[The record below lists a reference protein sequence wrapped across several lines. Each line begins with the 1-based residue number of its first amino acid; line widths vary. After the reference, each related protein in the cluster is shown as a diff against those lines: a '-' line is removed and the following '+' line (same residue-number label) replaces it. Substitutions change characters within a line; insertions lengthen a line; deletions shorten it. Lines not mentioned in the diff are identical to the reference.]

1 MHRQFR
7 HGEQNVKP
15 PPFSYVRAESV
26 EHAVT
31 LLRQHD
37 GEAKLL
43 AGGQSLMPMLN
54 FRLLAP
60 EVLIDIS
67 RLDALRRIE
76 ETAGGLTIG
85 AGVRH
90 RQLLE
95 SPIVAEQFP
104 LLGEAMTHV
113 AHLAIRNRGTIG
125 GSISHA
131 DPAAELPMM
140 MVLLDAEI
148 DVTGPD
154 GVRQVKAADFFEAA
168 LTTCL
173 EEDEMVTAIH
183 LPWLPAG
190 AGTAFTEIARR
201 HGDFALAGA
210 GAVIAGGDVRIA
222 VMGVHDTPLRVAA
235 AEGIIAGNGSIEDA
249 VAAVREAIEPNDD
262 LQASADYRR
271 HLAGVLA
278 GRVIRL
284 AMERRA

>member
-1 MHRQFR
+1 MKPPKFDYYAPESIDSALALMAE
-7 HGEQNVKP
+7 HGEDAR
-15 PPFSYVRAESV
+15 F
-26 EHAVT
+26 
-31 LLRQHD
+31 
-37 GEAKLL
+37 L
-43 AGGQSLMPMLN
+43 AGGQSLVPMMN
-54 FRLLAP
+54 FRVAAP
-60 EVLIDIS
+60 SALIDLNGIS
-67 RLDALRRIE
+67 TLRSSRVDDEGRLH
-76 ETAGGLTIG
+76 IG
-85 AGVRH
+85 AMIRT
-90 RQLLE
+90 RQIE
-95 SPIVAEQFP
+95 TDPAIAAANP
-104 LLGEAMTHV
+104 LLHAAAPHIAHV
-113 AHLAIRNRGTIG
+113 QIRNRGTIG

-140 MVLLDAEI
+140 MVLLDAVI

-154 GVRQVKAADFFEAA
+154 GVRQVEAAEFFEAA

-183 LPWLPAG
+183 LPWLPAD

-235 AEGIIAGNGSIEDA
+235 AEEIIAGNGSIDDA